1 MDLHELSIK
10 AERCFLKVFGAYDL
24 QPPETNDANLREA
37 GKPYGIKFITEDSAN
52 YYDLTYDAPTEE
64 QVQTAG
70 HKVGHEL
77 SLYTI
82 EAIRKSGIEQ
92 ITLCTGL
99 RTIKKKRAAG
109 TLLVGMHDVNT
120 LFIDVS
126 TVKVRPWYVRKT
138 FHHELFHAIDFRDT
152 WSGYADPDWPELQ
165 EEKYRYELDN
175 AVEFH
180 RMAGRDPLNPMPREF
195 QDPYFWLY
203 ADESETPGFVTEYAK
218 YSTQEDKA
226 EIYAYLILFYTKM
239 MERCAADEK
248 LARKVER
255 MKELL
260 FAYSKE
266 YNQSFWQK
274 MSNRQISD

>member
-24 QPPETNDANLREA
+24 QPPETNDMPLREA

-52 YYDLTYDAPTEE
+52 YHDLSFSAPSEE

-70 HKVGHEL
+70 REIGHEL
-77 SLYTI
+77 GLYPEEI
-82 EAIRKSGIEQ
+82 IRKSGIEQ
-92 ITLCTGL
+92 ITFCTGL
-99 RTIKKKRAAG
+99 KTVKKRAAG
-109 TLLVGMHDVNT
+109 TLMVGMHNVNT
-120 LFIDVS
+120 LFIDIS
-126 TVKVRPWYVRKT
+126 TGKVRPWYFRKT

-152 WSGYADPDWPELQ
+152 WSGYMDLDWPELQ
-165 EEKYRYELDN
+165 EQKYRYELD
-175 AVEFH
+175 AAIEFH
-180 RMAGRDPLNPMPREF
+180 RMAGRDPLDPRPREF

-226 EIYAYLILFYTKM
+226 EIYSYLILFYNNM
-239 MERCAADEK
+239 MARCAVDEK

-255 MKELL
+255 MKQLL
-260 FAYSKE
+260 YTFSKE
-266 YNQSFWQK
+266 FNDSFWLRMAERK
-274 MSNRQISD
+274 SLS